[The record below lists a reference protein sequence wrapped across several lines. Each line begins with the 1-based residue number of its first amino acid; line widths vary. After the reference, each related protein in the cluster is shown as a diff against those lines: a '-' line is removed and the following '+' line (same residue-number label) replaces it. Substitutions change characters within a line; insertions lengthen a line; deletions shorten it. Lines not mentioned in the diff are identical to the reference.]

1 MKLHTFHQSQALPCS
16 ADTAWTFFSNP
27 ANLARLTP
35 PELRM
40 RRPGGDSTAPV
51 YPGQWLWF
59 DVQLAPGIWK
69 TWVTEITQVEPGR
82 SFIDE
87 QRAGP
92 YRFWRHR
99 HLITPL
105 PDGGCEVTDTVHYAL
120 PFQPFG
126 ELAHP
131 LLVRP
136 MLEKIFAY
144 RKQALAGLLGA
155 EAHLETSVKSPA

>member
-1 MKLHTFHQSQALPCS
+1 MKLHTLHQSQTLPV
-16 ADTAWTFFSNP
+16 TAEAAWAFFSNP
-27 ANLARLTP
+27 ANLAHLTP

-59 DVQLAPGIWK
+59 DIQLAPFIWQ
-69 TWVTEITQVEPGR
+69 TWVTEITHVEPGR

-99 HLITPL
+99 HVINPL
-105 PDGGCEVTDTVHYAL
+105 PDGGCEVTDTVYYAL
-120 PFQPFG
+120 PYQPLG

-136 MLEKIFAY
+136 LLKKIFAY
-144 RKQALAGLLGA
+144 RRQSLALLLGG
-155 EAHLETSVKSPA
+155 EACAPPPAQSAA